1 MRWFHLFITIIYLS
15 MLFSPS
21 VKAVTASRVDVIGSG
36 LNTQQAIMPLSQ
48 HLASSSAEHN
58 DSPDDLALT
67 CHSSLNI
74 NSVLR
79 AAPVFVVSAAPFARA
94 LAAQPRAPPSLY

>member
-36 LNTQQAIMPLSQ
+36 ITTQQAIMPLSQ
-48 HLASSSAEHN
+48 HLASNGVEHN
-58 DSPDDLALT
+58 DSPDDLAIT
-67 CHSSLNI
+67 PHTSLNVHHALHI
-74 NSVLR
+74 S
-79 AAPVFVVSAAPFARA
+79 PVFVVAAPPFARA
-94 LAAQPRAPPSLY
+94 LAAQPRASPSLY

>member
-36 LNTQQAIMPLSQ
+36 ITTQQAIMPLSQ
-48 HLASSSAEHN
+48 HLASNGVEHN
-58 DSPDDLALT
+58 DSPDDLAIT
-67 CHSSLNI
+67 PHTSLKI
-74 NSVLR
+74 NSVLH
-79 AAPVFVVSAAPFARA
+79 AAPVFVVIAPPFARA